1 MGDGETMNREKH
13 LLLIRRHLSEALWL
27 ADGLPT
33 TPGQLCLADTLRG
46 ALQDLEVLYPLAEAR
61 AEKSRAA

>member
-1 MGDGETMNREKH
+1 MDRTKQ

-33 TPGQLCLADTLRG
+33 TPGQRCLKDTLVG
-46 ALQDLEVLYPLAEAR
+46 ALQELEVLYPLAEAR
-61 AEKSRAA
+61 TEKGRAA